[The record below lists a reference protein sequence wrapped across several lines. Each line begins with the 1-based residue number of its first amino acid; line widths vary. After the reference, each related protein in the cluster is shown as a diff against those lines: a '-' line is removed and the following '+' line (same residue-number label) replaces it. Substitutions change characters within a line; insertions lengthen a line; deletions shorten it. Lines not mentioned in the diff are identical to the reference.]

1 MVEVTVFVETEV
13 NPAEDED
20 KVQAAVNNV
29 VGNASI
35 TVKASQI
42 GSTLTAE
49 AKGLDSLV
57 KLRNM
62 LRNDRIRDASRRI
75 LFKSIRGNKIS
86 FFLNKQVAFAGHISF
101 SEETAESPLGP
112 IHFVIE
118 TDDPDQ
124 LVEWIAEKTGKQEDK
139 SWRKEH

>member
-13 NPAEDED
+13 NPTEDED

-29 VGNASI
+29 LGNASI
-35 TVKASQI
+35 TVKTSQI

-62 LRNDRIRDASRRI
+62 LRSDRIRDASRRI

-112 IHFVIE
+112 IRFIIE
-118 TDDPDQ
+118 TDDPEQ
-124 LVEWIAEKTGKQEDK
+124 LVEWIAEKTGK
-139 SWRKEH
+139 